1 MENNTID
8 IIPFNQNIVDGDVVG
23 IVPSALFAWHEELLS
38 NHDDVGVVF
47 KFDINSINYQW

>member
-47 KFDINSINYQW
+47 KFDINSINYQ